1 MLFFCK
7 FILLQYLIQYYFY
20 QDEKC
25 LVFGENIYIAKVST
39 NVFMDNDVREKRT
52 KSYSVMRSV
61 VDFTMGIL
69 YLSAAFFL
77 FFAEKFGFS
86 LDTFDKAFRYV
97 FGGICAVYGS
107 WRIYRGF
114 KKDYF

>member
-1 MLFFCK
+1 MISVSFFS
-7 FILLQYLIQYYFY
+7 
-20 QDEKC
+20 
-25 LVFGENIYIAKVST
+25 ENIYIAKVLINNS
-39 NVFMDNDVREKRT
+39 MDNEVREKRT
-52 KSYSVMRSV
+52 KSHSVMRSV

-69 YLSAAFFL
+69 YLSAAAFL

-86 LDTFDKAFRYV
+86 LDTFDVTFRYI